1 MSDKHEPYIE
11 CEDLFKIYKRA
22 DLEVVALRGVDLN
35 VSAGAFLS
43 IVGASGSGKSTLLNI
58 LAGLEVPS
66 AGQAR
71 VGRRDLLNM
80 SERDRVQY
88 RRHEVGFLLQ
98 STSRNLF
105 PYLTALENI
114 ELPMAIAGERAFQR
128 RGRALE
134 LLSVLGLVHQAKR
147 LPHQLSGGEQQR
159 VATGV
164 ALANRPGL
172 LLADEPTGEL
182 DTGTANEVFQAMQ
195 DICRAYGVTVVV
207 VTHYLGVGDFAD
219 RVVHMR
225 DGRIV
230 AESAREAPLQG
241 SGETVQG
248 EYVVVDRAG
257 RLQLPVESLETLG
270 PGGRVSVEV
279 RNDGILIKPRV
290 SDQ

>member
-1 MSDKHEPYIE
+1 MNDKGEPHIE

-35 VSAGAFLS
+35 VSAGAFLA

-66 AGQAR
+66 AGQAK
-71 VGRRDLLNM
+71 VGRTDLLNM
-80 SERDRVQY
+80 SERDRVHY
-88 RRHEVGFLLQ
+88 RRHKVGFLLQ

-114 ELPMAIAGERAFQR
+114 ELPMAIAGEGAFQR

-147 LPHQLSGGEQQR
+147 LPDQLSGGEQQR

-182 DTGTANEVFQAMQ
+182 DTGTADEVFQAMQ
-195 DICRAYGVTVVV
+195 DVCRTYGVTVVV
-207 VTHYLGVGDFAD
+207 VTHYLGAGNFAD
-219 RVVHMR
+219 RVVQMR

-230 AESAREAPLQG
+230 AESATGAAFRGPGDGVPAQ
-241 SGETVQG
+241 
-248 EYVVVDRAG
+248 YIVVDRAG

-270 PGGRVSVEV
+270 PAERVSVEV
-279 RNDGILIKPRV
+279 REDGVLIKPRV
-290 SDQ
+290 RDQ